1 LPAQN
6 TNQPHSS
13 AEEEVSLYFREYRK
27 VEQLPVF
34 KRKEDTKYLHG
45 TESNTISDSMIII
58 GNEIEERGQDLP
70 SGKNYADYFKSGKFQ
85 HIRYWMDHK
94 TQFPKVWI
102 YAVQIASANPTEVS
116 CESLFSQSDYA
127 STSRRTQMKSVT
139 FERETIIAHNL
150 QRVYFDVE
158 HAIDTYMK
166 RKANKDWGNAVDD
179 DYDGSRDDL
188 FYLDRAASA
197 GQQL

>member
-1 LPAQN
+1 
-6 TNQPHSS
+6 
-13 AEEEVSLYFREYRK
+13 
-27 VEQLPVF
+27 
-34 KRKEDTKYLHG
+34 
-45 TESNTISDSMIII
+45 
-58 GNEIEERGQDLP
+58 
-70 SGKNYADYFKSGKFQ
+70 
-85 HIRYWMDHK
+85 
-94 TQFPKVWI
+94 
-102 YAVQIASANPTEVS
+102 
-116 CESLFSQSDYA
+116 
-127 STSRRTQMKSVT
+127 MKSVT

-166 RKANKDWGNAVDD
+166 RKENNKDWGNAVDD